1 MEALVTL
8 KIYNVLGQEMAT
20 ILDRQDMNEGTQE
33 VQFNANEF
41 SSGIYF
47 YRIVA
52 EGMDDDGATTSTY
65 QTVKKMML
73 VK

>member
-1 MEALVTL
+1 MNGSEALSLL
-8 KIYNVLGQEMAT
+8 KEYT
-20 ILDRQDMNEGTQE
+20 KNEALLKHMYAVE
-33 VQFNANEF
+33 AAMRAYAKKF

-47 YRIVA
+47 YRIVV
-52 EGMDDDGATTSTY
+52 EGMDDDGAITNTY